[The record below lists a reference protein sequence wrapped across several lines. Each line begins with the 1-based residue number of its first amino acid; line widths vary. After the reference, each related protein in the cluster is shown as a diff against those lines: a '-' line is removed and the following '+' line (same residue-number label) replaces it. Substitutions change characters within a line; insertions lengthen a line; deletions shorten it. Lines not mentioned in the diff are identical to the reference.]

1 MLSIIDNAG
10 AVEVDTSVVPLSGI
24 SKDVPRRELSEAQ
37 IVDLLR
43 AEAAARDSAMI
54 TYEQLG
60 KHEEAQRLRLEL
72 DVFARYLE
80 DVTPDQQSL

>member
-10 AVEVDTSVVPLSGI
+10 AVEVDTSIVPLFGI

-43 AEAAARDSAMI
+43 AEAAARHSAAI
-54 TYEQLG
+54 RYEQLG
-60 KHEEAQRLRLEL
+60 KHEEAQRLYLEL

-80 DVTPDQQSL
+80 DVTPDQQ